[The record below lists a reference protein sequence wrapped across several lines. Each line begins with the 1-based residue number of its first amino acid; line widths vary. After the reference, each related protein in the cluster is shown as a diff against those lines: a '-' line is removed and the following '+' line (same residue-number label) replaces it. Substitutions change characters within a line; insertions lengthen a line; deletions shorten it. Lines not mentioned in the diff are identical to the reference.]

1 MLFRSLKGLHSCKH
15 ERLCSRYTAAE
26 IQRVMSSVDRSTKS
40 GKTIYLMMLMACV
53 YGLRVSDIR
62 ELQLSSLN
70 WKNARIELFQCKTKR
85 YIELP
90 MTPDVRLALLD
101 YLKYVRPD
109 VKDTHVFIK
118 FKGTPEPYSVNSHFA
133 DKISVFFKRAG
144 IKIEG
149 KHHGLHAL
157 RHSLASELSEQDVPV
172 HEIAVIL
179 GHTSVAAIKKLHID
193 FKRSKGDKVSAAT
206 ILRSEILHRLPDGTT
221 ALRWEHYCIVS

>member
-1 MLFRSLKGLHSCKH
+1 MPLLKGLHSCKH

-179 GHTSVAAIKKLHID
+179 GHTSVAATKSYIWSDIAHLKI
-193 FKRSKGDKVSAAT
+193 AA
-206 ILRSEILHRLPDGTT
+206 LEVPSYDQQ
-221 ALRWEHYCIVS
+221 